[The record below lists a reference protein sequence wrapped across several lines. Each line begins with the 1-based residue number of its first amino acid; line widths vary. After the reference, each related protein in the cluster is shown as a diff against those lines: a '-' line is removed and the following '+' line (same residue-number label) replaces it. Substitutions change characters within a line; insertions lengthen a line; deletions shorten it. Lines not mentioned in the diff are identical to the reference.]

1 MGLLRKLLRAKPSA
15 PPCAIHPDDRDLVRP
30 EDVEWWN
37 GLSLADYEALE
48 RKDSAARLAAFRKL
62 TETKAL
68 PSASAGE
75 QVRLTFPT
83 YYRTLAHRGDE
94 KFFLGERDAKLP
106 CVLQARVQRAVK
118 KRLIDDQLVARASS
132 FNAIVRQL
140 IRAGRI

>member
-1 MGLLRKLLRAKPSA
+1 MGLFRKLLRAEPPA
-15 PPCAIHPDDRDLVRP
+15 PPCAIHPDDRDLVRA

-37 GLSLADYEALE
+37 GLSLAESEALE

-62 TETKAL
+62 TETEAL

-75 QVRLTFPT
+75 QVRLAFPT

-94 KFFLGERDAKLP
+94 KFALGERDAKLP

-118 KRLIDDQLVARASS
+118 QRLIDDRLVARASS
-132 FNAIVRQL
+132 FNAVVRQL